1 MVMTTNK
8 PILVLGGTGKTG
20 KRVVARLRDRGFT
33 ARAASRNGETTFDWH
48 DEGTWGAALDGAGA
62 VYMVDLVDEP
72 VEWDPAVS
80 VRSFCE
86 QAVAAGVERLTLLQ
100 ARTDEEA
107 GGKSLTGSEDIVR
120 ASGLQWT
127 ILRPTWFT
135 QNFDEG
141 VLLDGIMAGHL
152 RVPAGDGLEPFVDC
166 ADVADVAVA
175 SLTRDGHAGRLY
187 ELTGPEAITFGQAV
201 AEIARATGREIRY
214 EAVTHEQYV
223 DDLVAVGTPGEYA
236 ELLADLI
243 GQIRKGKNAHLS
255 DGVQRALGREPIS
268 FAEYAENA
276 VAEGAW
282 RV

>member
-1 MVMTTNK
+1 MTTNK

-20 KRVVARLRDRGFT
+20 KRVVARLRARGFT
-33 ARAASRNGETTFDWH
+33 ARAASRNGETKFDWH
-48 DEGTWGAALDGAGA
+48 DESTWDAALDGAGA
-62 VYMVDLVDEP
+62 VYMVDLVDEA

-80 VRSFCE
+80 VRSFCKK
-86 QAVAAGVERLTLLQ
+86 AVAAGVERLTLLQ

-120 ASGLQWT
+120 ASGLRWT

-141 VLLDGIMAGHL
+141 VLLDSIMAGHL
-152 RVPAGDGLEPFVDC
+152 RAPAGDGLEPFIDC
-166 ADVADVAVA
+166 DDIAEVAVA
-175 SLTRDGHAGRLY
+175 SLTEEGHAGQVY

-214 EAVTHEQYV
+214 ESVTHEQYV
-223 DDLVAVGTPGEYA
+223 DDLVSVGTPREYA

-243 GQIRKGKNAHLS
+243 GQIREGKNAYLS
-255 DGVQRALGREPIS
+255 DGVRRALGREPIS
-268 FAEYAENA
+268 FAAYAENA
-276 VAEGAW
+276 AANGAW
-282 RV
+282 QA

>member
-1 MVMTTNK
+1 MQTNK

-20 KRVVARLRDRGFT
+20 KRIVERLRARGFT

-48 DEGTWGAALDGAGA
+48 EERTWDAALAGVGA
-62 VYMVDLVDEP
+62 VYMVDLVDEA
-72 VEWDPAVS
+72 VEWNPEVS
-80 VRSFCE
+80 VRAFCE
-86 QAVAAGVERLTLLQ
+86 KAVAAGVERLTLLQ

-120 ASGLQWT
+120 ASGLRWT

-141 VLLDGIMAGHL
+141 VLLDGILAGHL
-152 RVPAGDGLEPFVDC
+152 RLPAGDGLEPFVDC
-166 ADVADVAVA
+166 DDIAEVAVA
-175 SLTRDGHAGRLY
+175 SLTEDGHEGRIY

-201 AEIARATGREIRY
+201 AEIGRVTGREVRY

-223 DDLVAVGTPGEYA
+223 DDLVSVGTPPDYA

-268 FAEYAENA
+268 FAEYAKNA
-276 VAEGAW
+276 VANGAW
-282 RV
+282 QA